1 MSAFT
6 PYVSEQLKAY
16 VYLLIDPRDGEVFY
30 VGKGNGSRVFAH
42 AQDALG
48 DEEAASDKL
57 DRIREIQGAG
67 QQVEHQ
73 LLRFGLTDRT
83 AFEVEAA
90 AIQLLGT
97 DELTNKVEGHHV
109 WRRGRMTTDVA
120 ISPFDAPQAPEIKER
135 VILFRIPRLW
145 SPEMSAEELYETTQ
159 GWWTLGPRRNGAD
172 YAFAVNRGV
181 IREVYRK
188 GESSPF
194 KYVNC

>member
-1 MSAFT
+1 MTFT

-30 VGKGNGSRVFAH
+30 VGKGNGNRVFAH

-57 DRIREIQGAG
+57 DRIREIHGAG

-97 DELTNKVEGHHV
+97 HELTNKVEGHHV

-120 ISPFDAPQAPEIKER
+120 ISLFDAPPAPEITER

-159 GWWTLGPRRNGAD
+159 GWWTLGTRRNGAD
-172 YAFAVNRGV
+172 YAFAVNR
-181 IREVYRK
+181 
-188 GESSPF
+188 ESSAR
-194 KYVNC
+194 CTG

>member
-1 MSAFT
+1 MNHSSNSNSHVNEASWGIGRT
-6 PYVSEQLKAY
+6 RLANS
-16 VYLLIDPRDGEVFY
+16 
-30 VGKGNGSRVFAH
+30 
-42 AQDALG
+42 QDALG
-48 DEEAASDKL
+48 DEEAESDKL
-57 DRIREIQGAG
+57 DRIREIHGAG
-67 QQVEHQ
+67 HQVEHQ
-73 LLRFGLTDRT
+73 LLRFGLTDRA

-109 WRRGRMTTDVA
+109 WRRGRMATDIA
-120 ISPFDAPQAPEIKER
+120 ISLFDAPPAPEITER

-159 GWWTLGPRRNGAD
+159 GWWRLGTRRNGAD
-172 YAFAVNRGV
+172 YAFAFNRGV
-181 IREVYRK
+181 IREVYRI